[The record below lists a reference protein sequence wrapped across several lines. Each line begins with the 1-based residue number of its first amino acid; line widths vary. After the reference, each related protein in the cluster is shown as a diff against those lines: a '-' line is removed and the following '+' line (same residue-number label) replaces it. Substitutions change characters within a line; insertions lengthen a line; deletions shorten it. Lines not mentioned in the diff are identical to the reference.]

1 VVTVP
6 ATHALLLAGVLFLMG
21 LIGVMVRRNIIFILL
36 SLEIMLNA
44 TGLAFVAAGCRWG
57 RPDGQIMF
65 LFILAMAAAEVSLG
79 LALVLQL
86 YHRIH
91 DLDADQAGRMRG

>member
-1 VVTVP
+1 MITVQ
-6 ATHALLLAGVLFLMG
+6 TSHALLLAGVLFLLG
-21 LIGVMVRRNIIFILL
+21 LIGVLVRRNIIFILL

-44 TGLAFVAAGCRWG
+44 SGLAFIVAGSHWG

-65 LFILAMAAAEVSLG
+65 LFILAMAAAEVSVG
-79 LALVLQL
+79 LALMLQL

-91 DLDADQAGRMRG
+91 TLDADQANRMRG